1 MFLLQFWGVL
11 QGALLSAFAATVGSS
26 VAFALAKLDT
36 PIRQKTL
43 ELIDKKTWEKDGKS
57 HNARCFVAYVV
68 AAIGSVAV
76 QSCG

>member
-1 MFLLQFWGVL
+1 MFLLQFCGVL

-57 HNARCFVAYVV
+57 HNPRCFVLV
-68 AAIGSVAV
+68 AFHCLGSRT
-76 QSCG
+76 SHTL